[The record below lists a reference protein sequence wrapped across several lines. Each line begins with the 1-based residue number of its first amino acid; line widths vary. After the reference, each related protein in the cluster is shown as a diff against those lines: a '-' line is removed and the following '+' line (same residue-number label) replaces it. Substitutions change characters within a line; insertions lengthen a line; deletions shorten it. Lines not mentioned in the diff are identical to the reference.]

1 MQVTKK
7 APLLQ
12 TIGPSFTMALPML
25 AGCLIAAFGS
35 GRSGG
40 AYMYTGIVT
49 ALGSAL
55 LGSFWGYKNI
65 KAARL
70 NEQAEENERFNTYS
84 DYLIKMAN
92 EIQEKYINNVNA
104 MIKTYP
110 SAADVCKMDQS
121 SAELWNRTSPIRT
134 FFFSALALAKSL
146 FSASLKCRKK
156 NSA

>member
-1 MQVTKK
+1 
-7 APLLQ
+7 
-12 TIGPSFTMALPML
+12 
-25 AGCLIAAFGS
+25 
-35 GRSGG
+35 
-40 AYMYTGIVT
+40 MYTGIVT

-55 LGSFWGYKNI
+55 LGAFWGYKNI

-110 SAADVCKMDQS
+110 RR
-121 SAELWNRTSPIRT
+121 LT
-134 FFFSALALAKSL
+134 FANGSVLRRALESKLHP
-146 FSASLKCRKK
+146 
-156 NSA
+156 